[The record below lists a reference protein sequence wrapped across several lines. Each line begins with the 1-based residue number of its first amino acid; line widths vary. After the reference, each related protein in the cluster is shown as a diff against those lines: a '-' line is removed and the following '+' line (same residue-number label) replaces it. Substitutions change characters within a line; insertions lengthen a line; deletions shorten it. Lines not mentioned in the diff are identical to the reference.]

1 MRIPTDE
8 KIPLKID
15 NIFNNRFSY
24 GGGKICQDLVGRYMI
39 SGIVKRC
46 IIFRP
51 HNIYG
56 PNMGFDHVIPEI
68 ALKIKKSKKELIIE
82 GTGKETRSFCYIS
95 DFIEGM
101 MILLKRKTKPFDIFN
116 IGNNEEVNIEKLT
129 KMIMKK
135 LNKKLVIKNKKKN

>member
-1 MRIPTDE
+1 
-8 KIPLKID
+8 
-15 NIFNNRFSY
+15 
-24 GGGKICQDLVGRYMI
+24 
-39 SGIVKRC
+39 
-46 IIFRP
+46 
-51 HNIYG
+51 
-56 PNMGFDHVIPEI
+56 MGFDHVIPEI

-135 LNKKLVIKNKKKN
+135 LNKKLVIKNKKKKLGGTNRRVPNINKIKSLGYQPKIKLKVGIKKFLKMDASINEL